1 MPDLSTSN
9 SPKSSRS
16 AFISHASGDAAL
28 AMQLCAR
35 LESQGIRCW
44 IAPRDLK
51 PGEPY
56 SSEIVRGIEATDA
69 LVLLATPAAVDSKNV
84 LNELEQAHRLH
95 KTLLTV
101 MVGKPQISRQLSYYI
116 ARLHWIED
124 SGTSVD
130 GLAARL
136 AQALHGA
143 AAWES
148 VASRPSLSRWLLYG
162 LWRRSLVPALSSAAA
177 IVIVA
182 LVAVH
187 FFQAR
192 LATDYRSL
200 GWVTL
205 DGAQDAPAAPISI
218 GARVWIGS
226 NPASLSEVTLR
237 GVCKLKD
244 ESIQR
249 IDLLGKQT
257 PLRTADG
264 QALLF
269 KVPPATGELTTCLTV
284 PSEKLGAM
292 YRVTQSFSIV
302 NSGEISIAPQGA
314 VSVRKEDGSP
324 CGP

>member
-187 FFQAR
+187 FIQAR

-205 DGAQDAPAAPISI
+205 DGA
-218 GARVWIGS
+218 
-226 NPASLSEVTLR
+226 
-237 GVCKLKD
+237 
-244 ESIQR
+244 
-249 IDLLGKQT
+249 
-257 PLRTADG
+257 
-264 QALLF
+264 
-269 KVPPATGELTTCLTV
+269 
-284 PSEKLGAM
+284 
-292 YRVTQSFSIV
+292 
-302 NSGEISIAPQGA
+302 
-314 VSVRKEDGSP
+314 
-324 CGP
+324 